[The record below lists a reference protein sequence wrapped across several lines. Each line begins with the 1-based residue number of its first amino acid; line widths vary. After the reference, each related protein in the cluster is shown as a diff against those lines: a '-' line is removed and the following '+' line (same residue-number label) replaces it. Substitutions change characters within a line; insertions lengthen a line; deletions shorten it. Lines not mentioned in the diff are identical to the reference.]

1 MRDQSNSMFI
11 VQCKPRAPGDV
22 VKVTTHTRKAAL
34 EAANDF
40 LNRGMT
46 FVTVIADGRV
56 YMAEEFA
63 TALDDRSRT
72 PVALEQP
79 TNNRN
84 NAQ

>member
-1 MRDQSNSMFI
+1 MRDQS
-11 VQCKPRAPGDV
+11 PGRCCQ
-22 VKVTTHTRKAAL
+22 VTTDTRKAAL

-63 TALDDRSRT
+63 TALDDGSRT

-79 TNNRN
+79 TNKRK